1 MNILKKVVF
10 VLLYLTPFYWCWWV
24 VRRIYQHKNGKK
36 VARRQGVR
44 FPKRIPKRVYVMR
57 KVTNV
62 PKGIQ
67 EFKDQLEQ
75 VCAAVDEQKNRSIA
89 QSEASADYL
98 RRLSNEVTSQ
108 LDRNGGYMASVVE
121 EVGTVMEDIA
131 ARFKEQ
137 VNNVNELVCS
147 MVDSKRNEHV
157 VQQVKE
163 GEWQVPKEEKKRV
176 AASERKKKSKG
187 SQ

>member
-1 MNILKKVVF
+1 MS
-10 VLLYLTPFYWCWWV
+10 
-24 VRRIYQHKNGKK
+24 
-36 VARRQGVR
+36 
-44 FPKRIPKRVYVMR
+44 
-57 KVTNV
+57 V
-62 PKGIQ
+62 PEGIH
-67 EFKDQLEQ
+67 EIKDQLEQ
-75 VCAAVDEQKNRSIA
+75 VCAVVDEQRNRSNA
-89 QSEASADYL
+89 QNEASADYL

-147 MVDSKRNEHV
+147 VVESKKNEPV

-163 GEWQVPKEEKKRV
+163 GEWQVPREEKKKAV
-176 AASERKKKSKG
+176 ASERRKRSKESQQLKKEKK
-187 SQ
+187 